1 MNTERILIKIDFP
14 DDKVIGAIV
23 STGQLEEM
31 SS

>member
-1 MNTERILIKIDFP
+1 MNTKRIPIDFP

-23 STGQLEEM
+23 STGRLEEM